1 MEFALA
7 LSALMLGLA
16 GTPHCL
22 AMCGPACAAVGRGGP
37 RVTAAFQLGRL
48 ASYAA
53 GGAVAA
59 TGVAWIGAAGQAAA
73 WLRPLWTLVHV
84 AALGLGLYLL
94 WRGRQPAFLERLGRT
109 PGAPGGWQAVRGPV
123 RAGAV
128 GLGWVAWPCGLLQ
141 SALMVAALANGP
153 VGGALVMAAFG
164 TASAAGLMAGPA
176 LWWWLLGRAP
186 SATLSAWA
194 VRAAGA
200 VLASAAAWALGH
212 GLWARFWAWCVS

>member
-1 MEFALA
+1 M
-7 LSALMLGLA
+7 
-16 GTPHCL
+16 
-22 AMCGPACAAVGRGGP
+22 
-37 RVTAAFQLGRL
+37 
-48 ASYAA
+48 
-53 GGAVAA
+53 AA

-84 AALGLGLYLL
+84 VALGLGLYLL

-109 PGAPGGWQAVRGPV
+109 PAAQGGWQAMRGPI
-123 RAGAV
+123 RTGAL

-153 VGGALVMAAFG
+153 LGGALVMTAFA
-164 TASAAGLMAGPA
+164 TASGVGLMAGPA
-176 LWWWLLGRAP
+176 LWWRLLGQAP

-200 VLASAAAWALGH
+200 VLAGAAAWALGH